1 MNQWVREVRET
12 QDEGDSE
19 AKEGKTKERNNPVSY
34 IMNLAIYFCDF
45 CELAGAEA
53 RSIRP
58 WGL

>member
-53 RSIRP
+53 RSKK
-58 WGL
+58 